1 MPPFEREPELMRR
14 HRTTARGALFLFLVA
29 GLLAGTAAARS
40 GSTTKPIVFP
50 VLGAAHYV
58 DDFGAPRPGGA
69 HQGIDMMAPKKSLA
83 LAAEA
88 GKVKF
93 WTTSPSAGCML
104 YLYGASGTTY
114 YYIHLNNDLTRRD
127 DNGGKCVAGTAYAP
141 GLKDGAK
148 VAVGQPVG
156 FVGDSGDADGVH
168 AHLHFE
174 VHPGSGKAVDGY
186 PYLQTAQ
193 HLLFAAPK
201 GKPFTLELD
210 GTVMKPGSL
219 TLQVKANTVHAWPM
233 GQHQTKLH
241 RPLLLNV
248 PATAVVQSTTGSS
261 TRKTTIL
268 SARIGQTVK
277 IWTMPAT
284 ASLKTERG
292 DDLSLDAALVLL
304 KQSG

>member
-1 MPPFEREPELMRR
+1 VRPFEREPELMRR

-40 GSTTKPIVFP
+40 GDTTKPIVFP

-58 DDFGAPRPGGA
+58 DDFGDPRPGGR
-69 HQGIDMMAPKKSLA
+69 HQGIDIMAAKKVPA

-93 WTTSPSAGCML
+93 WTTSRSAGCML

-114 YYIHLNNDLTRRD
+114 YYIHLNNDLTRGD
-127 DNGGKCVAGTAYAP
+127 DNRGRCVAGTAYAP

-148 VAVGQPVG
+148 VAAGQPVG

-174 VHPGSGKAVDGY
+174 VHPGGGKAVDGY
-186 PYLQTAQ
+186 PYLQAAQ
-193 HLLFAAPK
+193 HLLFAARK
-201 GKPFTLELD
+201 GTPFTLELD
-210 GTVMKPGSL
+210 GTVIKASAL
-219 TLQVKANTVHAWPM
+219 TVQLKVSAVHAWPM
-233 GQHQTKLH
+233 GQRQTKLR

-248 PATAVVQSTTGSS
+248 PDTAVVQSTNGSS
-261 TRKTTIL
+261 TRDTTIL
-268 SARIGQTVK
+268 SARKGQTVK
-277 IWTMPAT
+277 VWTMPSP
-284 ASLKTERG
+284 ASLKAERG
-292 DDLSLDAALVLL
+292 DDLALEAALVVL
-304 KQSG
+304 KTG

>member
-1 MPPFEREPELMRR
+1 M
-14 HRTTARGALFLFLVA
+14 AA
-29 GLLAGTAAARS
+29 TAAARP
-40 GSTTKPIVFP
+40 GGTTKPIVFP

-58 DDFGAPRPGGA
+58 DDFGDPRPGGA
-69 HQGIDMMAPKKSLA
+69 HQGIDIVAQKKSLA

-93 WTTSPSAGCML
+93 WTTSASAGCML

-127 DNGGKCVAGTAYAP
+127 DNRGKCVPGTAYAP
-141 GLKDGAK
+141 GLKNGAK
-148 VAVGQPVG
+148 VSPGQPVG
-156 FVGDSGDADGVH
+156 FVGDSGDAEGAH

-174 VHPGSGKAVDGY
+174 VHLAGGNAVDGY
-186 PYLQTAQ
+186 PYLQSAQ

-210 GTVMKPGSL
+210 GTVMKPSAASL
-219 TLQVKANTVHAWPM
+219 QLRVSAVHAWPM
-233 GQHQTKLH
+233 GQHQSKLN

-248 PATAVVQSTTGSS
+248 PDSTVVQSRSGSPA
-261 TRKTTIL
+261 TMFNVH
-268 SARIGQTVK
+268 AGQAVK
-277 IWTMPAT
+277 VWTMPAT

-292 DDLSLDAALVLL
+292 DNLALNAALVLL
-304 KQSG
+304 KTV